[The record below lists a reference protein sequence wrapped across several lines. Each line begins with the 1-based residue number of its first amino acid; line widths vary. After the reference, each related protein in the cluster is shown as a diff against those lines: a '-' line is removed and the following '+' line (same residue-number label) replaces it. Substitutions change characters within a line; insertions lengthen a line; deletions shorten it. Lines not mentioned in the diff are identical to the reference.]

1 MIKDKS
7 IDELEAII
15 DLNEPGD
22 PLYQAARLEIRR
34 RERFRLHIL
43 PWVSISISGL
53 ALLLHFY
60 KYVTS

>member
-1 MIKDKS
+1 MKDKS

-15 DLNEPGD
+15 HLNEPGD
-22 PLYQAARLEIRR
+22 PLYQAARLEIRE
-34 RERFRLHIL
+34 REYFRLHIL
-43 PWVSISISGL
+43 PWASILISGL